1 MYLTHCQILPL
12 WIPRATSTFIIKIPR
27 RLQGRDVAEPPSFLS
42 QRRISMP
49 IDGSVSSLCILIRLS
64 DICITLASYQIY
76 ALKPDVQSEQTLV
89 SQSPLMNWSDAYPAV
104 QSADIPK
111 MSIED
116 VAALIRDPAQKKYA
130 VIDVRRNDHAVS
142 HSNSSKY

>member
-1 MYLTHCQILPL
+1 
-12 WIPRATSTFIIKIPR
+12 
-27 RLQGRDVAEPPSFLS
+27 
-42 QRRISMP
+42 MP
-49 IDGSVSSLCILIRLS
+49 IDGSVSSLICILIRLS
-64 DICITLASYQIY
+64 DKCITLASYQIY
-76 ALKPDVQSEQTLV
+76 ALKPDVQSEQTGI

-116 VAALIRDPAQKKYA
+116 VAALIRDPSQKNYA